1 MKLLIYLKRALW
13 CIKNGPT
20 VVKHTTADIHYLNP
34 DNKLAG
40 KKIIITGGG
49 RGLGYAMAK
58 KFVSEGADV
67 LIAGRNEDLLAEKA
81 NELNCKYLKLD
92 VQHSS
97 EFDKF
102 IEQAHKLL
110 GGVNCLVNN
119 AGISLHEGEIRNVT
133 EEQFDSQISTNLKGG
148 YFLAQ
153 RFIKYFENSG
163 QEYGNILFVSSERG
177 FFTDDLPYG
186 LTKAAVNSLIK
197 GLAYRLAGNH
207 IRVNGIAPGVTTSDM
222 TGFKADGNLYAPWN
236 TGERVYLPE
245 EVAEVAGFLLSD
257 AANCLSGQIL
267 ECNNGKTANTHWR

>member
-92 VQHSS
+92 VQNSS

-153 RFIKYFENSG
+153 RFIKYFENSR

>member
-92 VQHSS
+92 VQNSS

-153 RFIKYFENSG
+153 KFIKYFENSR

-197 GLAYRLAGNH
+197 GLAYRLVGNH

-245 EVAEVAGFLLSD
+245 EVAEVASFLLSD

>member
-1 MKLLIYLKRALW
+1 MKLLMYLKRALW

-20 VVKHTTADIHYLNP
+20 VIKHITADIHYLNP

-58 KFVSEGADV
+58 RFVSEGADV

-92 VQHSS
+92 VQNSS

-133 EEQFDSQISTNLKGG
+133 EEQFDSQISTNLRGG

-153 RFIKYFENSG
+153 KFIKYFENSR

-197 GLAYRLAGNH
+197 GLAYRLVGNH

-222 TGFKADGNLYAPWN
+222 TGFKADGNLYVPWN

-245 EVAEVAGFLLSD
+245 EVAEVACFLLSD

>member
-34 DNKLAG
+34 DNKLDG

-92 VQHSS
+92 VQNSS

>member
-1 MKLLIYLKRALW
+1 MKLLMYLKRALW

-20 VVKHTTADIHYLNP
+20 VIKHTTADIHYLNP

-58 KFVSEGADV
+58 RFVSEGADV

-92 VQHSS
+92 VQNSS

-153 RFIKYFENSG
+153 KFIKYFENSR